1 MQRSNNKGFTLVEIL
16 IVVIILG
23 ILAAI
28 VIPQF
33 SNASTDAKKNSLMS
47 QLQTMRSQMELYKLQ
62 HNDQLPTKLAAAGL
76 HGGTGAEADWDQ
88 LTGQT
93 DVSGT
98 SGTATAQKYGP
109 YLQQV
114 PANSLNGLTSINC
127 DATSDFPSLQNKAAP
142 AAAGFIMN
150 SVTGKIWA
158 TAVDPARMF
167 NEADPS
173 DPLNDKAAT
182 SAP

>member
-33 SNASTDAKKNSLMS
+33 SNASTDAKKNSLTS

-62 HNDQLPTKLAAAGL
+62 HNDQLPSKLKPAGP
-76 HGGTGAEADWDQ
+76 HGTDPADWDQ

-98 SGTATAQKYGP
+98 TAAATALQKFGP
-109 YLQQV
+109 YLQQI
-114 PANSLNGLTSINC
+114 PTNPLNGETTILST
-127 DATSDFPSLQNKAAP
+127 ATDYPVLDGATATQAT
-142 AAAGFIMN
+142 GFVLN
-150 SVTGKIWA
+150 NVTGKIWA
-158 TAVDPARMF
+158 TAVNKTNMY

-173 DPLNDKAAT
+173 DSQNDET
-182 SAP
+182 TTPAP

>member
-1 MQRSNNKGFTLVEIL
+1 MQRNTNKGFTLVEIL

-33 SNASTDAKKNSLMS
+33 SNASTDAKKNSLTS
-47 QLQTMRSQMELYKLQ
+47 QLQTMRSQIELYKLQ
-62 HNDQLPTKLAAAGL
+62 HNDKLPSKLAADGA
-76 HGGTGAEADWDQ
+76 HGTDPADWDQ

-114 PANSLNGLTSINC
+114 PTNPLNGETTLLSS
-127 DATSDFPSLQNKAAP
+127 ATVDFPTLHGQT
-142 AAAGFIMN
+142 AGQAIGFVMN
-150 SVTGKIWA
+150 STTGKVWA
-158 TAVDPARMF
+158 TAVNKTNMY

-173 DPLNDKAAT
+173 DSQNE
-182 SAP
+182 AP

>member
-62 HNDQLPTKLAAAGL
+62 HNDQLPSKLAAAGL
-76 HGGTGAEADWDQ
+76 HGDSVAGNQADWDQ

-98 SGTATAQKYGP
+98 AGTAGAQKYGP
-109 YLQQV
+109 YLQQI
-114 PANSLNGLTSINC
+114 PANSLNGETTILSS
-127 DATSDFPSLQNKAAP
+127 ATVDYPTLHGATAAS
-142 AAAGFIMN
+142 ATGFVMN
-150 SVTGKIWA
+150 STTGKIWA
-158 TAVDPARMF
+158 TGVNKTNMF

-173 DPLNDKAAT
+173 DSQNE
-182 SAP
+182 AP

>member
-1 MQRSNNKGFTLVEIL
+1 MQRTNNKGFTLVEIL

-33 SNASTDAKKNSLMS
+33 SNASTDAKKNSLTS

-62 HNDQLPTKLAAAGL
+62 HNDKPPTKLAAPGL
-76 HGGTGAEADWDQ
+76 HGADPLDWDQ
-88 LTGQT
+88 LTAQT

-98 SGTATAQKYGP
+98 AGTAGAQKYGP
-109 YLQQV
+109 YLQQI
-114 PANSLNGLTSINC
+114 PSNPLNGSTLLFEDDNANYT
-127 DATSDFPSLQNKAAP
+127 TLQNQTTSTAC
-142 AAAGFIMN
+142 GFVFN
-150 SVTGKIWA
+150 AVTGKIWA
-158 TAVDPARMF
+158 TAVLNTRMF

-173 DPLNDKAAT
+173 DQLNDAAQ
-182 SAP
+182 

>member
-62 HNDQLPTKLAAAGL
+62 HNDQLPSKLAAPGIHGDSVAGNQ
-76 HGGTGAEADWDQ
+76 ADWDQ

-98 SGTATAQKYGP
+98 DGTAGAQQYGP

-114 PANSLNGLTSINC
+114 PANSLNGLTSINS
-127 DATSDFPSLQNKAAP
+127 DTTSDFPSLQNKAAP

-150 SVTGKIWA
+150 SVTGKVWA
-158 TAVDPARMF
+158 TAVKTDRMF

-173 DPLNDKAAT
+173 DPLNDN
-182 SAP
+182 PQ

>member
-1 MQRSNNKGFTLVEIL
+1 MQRNNNKGFTLVEIL

-33 SNASTDAKKNSLMS
+33 SNASTDAKKNSLTS

-62 HNDQLPTKLAAAGL
+62 HNDQLPSKLKPANL
-76 HGGTGAEADWDQ
+76 HGTDPADWDQ

-98 SGTATAQKYGP
+98 TAAATALQKFGP
-109 YLQQV
+109 YLQQI
-114 PANSLNGLTSINC
+114 PANPLNGSTAIAC
-127 DATSDFPSLQNKAAP
+127 GTGTPYDFPVLTGGKTAP
-142 AAAGFIMN
+142 AAAGFVMN
-150 SVTGKIWA
+150 RSTGKIWA
-158 TAVDPARMF
+158 TAVLNTRMF
-167 NEADPS
+167 NESEPS
-173 DPLNDKAAT
+173 DPLNDK
-182 SAP
+182 PD

>member
-1 MQRSNNKGFTLVEIL
+1 MQRNTNKGFTLVEIL

-33 SNASTDAKKNSLMS
+33 SNASTDAKKNSLTS
-47 QLQTMRSQMELYKLQ
+47 QLQTMRSQIELYKLQ
-62 HNDQLPTKLAAAGL
+62 HNDKLPSKLAADGP
-76 HGGTGAEADWDQ
+76 HGGVGQEADWDQ

-98 SGTATAQKYGP
+98 AGTAGAQKYGP
-109 YLQQV
+109 YLQQI
-114 PANSLNGLTSINC
+114 PTNPLNGETTIVAS
-127 DATSDFPSLQNKAAP
+127 ATVDFPVLHLATASQAT
-142 AAAGFIMN
+142 GFVLN
-150 SVTGKIWA
+150 STTGKVWA
-158 TAVDPARMF
+158 TAVNKVNMY

-173 DPLNDKAAT
+173 DSQNE
-182 SAP
+182 AP

>member
-1 MQRSNNKGFTLVEIL
+1 MQRRNNKGFTLVEIL

-33 SNASTDAKKNSLMS
+33 SNASTDAKKNSLTS
-47 QLQTMRSQMELYKLQ
+47 QLQTMRSQFELYKLQ
-62 HNDQLPTKLAAAGL
+62 HNDQLPTKLSAAGL
-76 HGGTGAEADWDQ
+76 HGGTGNEADWDQ

-98 SGTATAQKYGP
+98 SGAATAQKYGP
-109 YLQQV
+109 YLQQI
-114 PANSLNGLTSINC
+114 PANSLNGLTTINT
-127 DATSDFPSLQNKAAP
+127 DAVSDFPSLQNKTAP

-158 TAVDPARMF
+158 TAVKSDRMF

-173 DPLNDKAAT
+173 DTLND
-182 SAP
+182 SPN

>member
-1 MQRSNNKGFTLVEIL
+1 MQRSTNKGFTLVEIL

-33 SNASTDAKKNSLMS
+33 SNASTDAKKNSLTS

-62 HNDQLPTKLAAAGL
+62 HNDKPPSKLQVAGL
-76 HGGTGAEADWDQ
+76 HGTDPLDWDQ
-88 LTGQT
+88 LTAQT

-98 SGTATAQKYGP
+98 SGTAGAQKYGP
-109 YLQQV
+109 YLQQI
-114 PANSLNGLTSINC
+114 PSNPLNGLTTILTDDN
-127 DATSDFPSLQNKAAP
+127 ANFTTLAGQNAAQ
-142 AAAGFIMN
+142 ACAFVFN

-158 TAVDPARMF
+158 TAVLNTRMF
-167 NEADPS
+167 NESDPS
-173 DPLNDKAAT
+173 DPAND
-182 SAP
+182 SPQ